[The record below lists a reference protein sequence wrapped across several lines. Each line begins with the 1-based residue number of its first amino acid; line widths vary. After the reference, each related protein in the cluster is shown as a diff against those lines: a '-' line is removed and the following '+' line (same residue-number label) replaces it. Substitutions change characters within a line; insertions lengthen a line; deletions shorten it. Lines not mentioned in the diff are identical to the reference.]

1 MSVVGAVMDG
11 ENDHSH
17 GGHAANLQSPT
28 LTSESTDS
36 DPVTPGHHSDLE
48 DVSDGSPFDVL
59 QRAVSQIPCRQTQT
73 SLGMVVHMMHGMDAN
88 LLKLMHHLGV
98 TPVIQSR
105 LHNFCT

>member
-59 QRAVSQIPCRQTQT
+59 QRAVSQIPCRQTQSHGIMH
-73 SLGMVVHMMHGMDAN
+73 SLPIRGRHPAPMLCIVHTHTMA
-88 LLKLMHHLGV
+88 LPKLE
-98 TPVIQSR
+98 
-105 LHNFCT
+105 